1 MIEAARYILERVY
14 VVFVQT
20 DNFTSSFRLFNVLNT
35 RGMPLAG
42 SDLIKNSLFEIAEDS
57 GEGHEKVEEYWD
69 RIEDTI
75 GVENMDKFLM
85 INRLSQKKDRD
96 RAVRN
101 VVDEYTDLLKI
112 EYSNQAVKFTID
124 LLKAATNF
132 QRIRDLEFEDIGLFK
147 IFSSLS
153 RLSDEWVP
161 PILSLINRMDK
172 DNSITKKQLK
182 EFIQVFEKCYMHG
195 WFKKQVRSK
204 RKIVCFSALVA
215 INTGKNFQEIIDVIK
230 DHADNE
236 GFISSL
242 DEDIYEP
249 SPKPRLS

>member
-1 MIEAARYILERVY
+1 LLCLGISWVY
-14 VVFVQT
+14 HPEPG
-20 DNFTSSFRLFNVLNT
+20 R
-35 RGMPLAG
+35 A
-42 SDLIKNSLFEIAEDS
+42 
-57 GEGHEKVEEYWD
+57 
-69 RIEDTI
+69 
-75 GVENMDKFLM
+75 
-85 INRLSQKKDRD
+85 DRD

-153 RLSDEWVP
+153 RLSGEWVP

-204 RKIVCFSALVA
+204 REIVCFSALVA

-249 SPKPRLS
+249 SPIAVLTRIRDRSITQAY